1 MFSSLDNPEGCDITP
16 LSFKISKRKSTDLTV
31 DASQIPSKGYKTL
44 NTYYN
49 MNQLSL
55 NIPTAYE
62 PESSHP
68 AHYINRLVESLAI
81 RRPRIMGRPR
91 KYDPRMLLKLVLL
104 AYSYGIIS
112 CRKIERFAR
121 ENLVAMWLTQEQRP
135 TYRVQY
141 PLGLTLEII
150 KVSVLGGI
158 LYCKLFNY

>member
-1 MFSSLDNPEGCDITP
+1 
-16 LSFKISKRKSTDLTV
+16 
-31 DASQIPSKGYKTL
+31 
-44 NTYYN
+44 

-62 PESSHP
+62 PESNYP
-68 AHYINRLVESLAI
+68 AHYINRLVESLAV

-91 KYDPRMLLKLVLL
+91 EYDPRMLLKLVLL

-135 TYRVQY
+135 TYRA
-141 PLGLTLEII
+141 IARFI
-150 KVSVLGGI
+150 VSEELKEMI
-158 LYCKLFNY
+158 QSSFKEFHSY